1 MKPSDKDWY
10 VAIGDRHF
18 DFMQNSGFDEQ
29 TNMMIHECF
38 MTGLRHE
45 PIFLDYFM
53 AGSGLIEADYFD
65 DLDQT
70 RNSSKR
76 YKITRLR

>member
-1 MKPSDKDWY
+1 MNPADKDWI

-18 DFMQNSGFDEQ
+18 DFMQNSGFDEE

-45 PIFLDYFM
+45 PIFLKYFKS
-53 AGSGLIEADYFD
+53 GSGLIEADYFKD
-65 DLDQT
+65 DGQT
-70 RNSSKR
+70 RSSNKR
-76 YKITRLR
+76 YRITRLR

>member
-1 MKPSDKDWY
+1 MEPTSKDWI

-18 DFMQNSGFDEQ
+18 DFMQNSGFDEES
-29 TNMMIHECF
+29 NMMIHECF

-45 PIFLDYFM
+45 PIFLEYFK
-53 AGSGLIEADYFD
+53 AGSGLIEKDYFQNN
-65 DLDQT
+65 DQT

>member
-1 MKPSDKDWY
+1 MKPTEKDWLG
-10 VAIGDRHF
+10 AIGDRHF
-18 DFMQNSGFDEQ
+18 DFMQNSGFDEE

-45 PIFLDYFM
+45 PIFLNYFK

-65 DLDQT
+65 NSDGKRQ
-70 RNSSKR
+70 SSKR
-76 YKITRLR
+76 YRITRIR

>member
-1 MKPSDKDWY
+1 MEPTDRDWV
-10 VAIGDRHF
+10 VAVGDRHF
-18 DFMQNSGFDEQ
+18 DFMQNSSFDEE

-45 PIFLDYFM
+45 PIFLEYFK
-53 AGSGLIEADYFD
+53 AGSGLIEKDYFQNN
-65 DLDQT
+65 DQT

>member
-1 MKPSDKDWY
+1 MNPADQDWI

-18 DFMQNSGFDEQ
+18 DFMQNSGFDEE

-45 PIFLDYFM
+45 PIFLEYFK
-53 AGSGLIEADYFD
+53 AGSGLIEQNYFD
-65 DLDQT
+65 NEEQQ
-70 RNSSKR
+70 RQSSKR
-76 YKITRLR
+76 YKITRIR

>member
-1 MKPSDKDWY
+1 MKPTSRDWI

-18 DFMQNSGFDEQ
+18 DFMQNSGFDEE

-45 PIFLDYFM
+45 PIFLEYFK
-53 AGSGLIEADYFD
+53 AGSGLLESDYFENNN
-65 DLDQT
+65 QI

>member
-1 MKPSDKDWY
+1 MEPTNQDW
-10 VAIGDRHF
+10 VEVIGDRHF
-18 DFMQNSGFDEQ
+18 DFMQNSGFDEE

-45 PIFLDYFM
+45 PIFLEYFKS
-53 AGSGLIEADYFD
+53 GSGLIEADYFQNN
-65 DLDQT
+65 DQT

>member
-1 MKPSDKDWY
+1 MEPTSKDWI

-18 DFMQNSGFDEQ
+18 DFMQNSGFDEES
-29 TNMMIHECF
+29 NMMIHECF

-45 PIFLDYFM
+45 PIFLEYFK
-53 AGSGLIEADYFD
+53 AGSGLIEKDYFKD
-65 DLDQT
+65 NDQT
-70 RNSSKR
+70 RNSSRR